1 MAKIDNMLKDEKIL
15 TKAELSSYKAENF
28 QEFDNYLKYIE
39 RKDIDSLL
47 AVKDACDQKLLENSE
62 SIVGRYI
69 SGSIGMIRRPFD
81 ENINMTNLLITFYD
95 VHNWEC
101 VEFLCN
107 KILSLNENKRALRM
121 LADCLE
127 ETNRPELRWVIYER
141 LVKVDIEEKK
151 IVKQLAIHFNE
162 LGNKEKAIFYYKRAL
177 LRFLSSHDNDN
188 AYLCFKE
195 LLALEN
201 EDFGYFLGMCDKA
214 YTFAGTELAIRFIQD
229 LLLTVTDNI
238 DNTILLLKKELEYD
252 PLYQDAKQQLLA
264 AYKTRYASSKR
275 YNYCMKVSG
284 LNNPK
289 VDINKAIQSFET
301 DISYDVNSFVYQRS
315 IDKVGKIVDIND
327 QSVVIIF
334 DGVGKKTMTL
344 DMARRALEPMP
355 RTNIKVLKL
364 APVEKLRA
372 KFTSDINWG
381 LKTLI
386 NSHNNKCSIKEM
398 KADLTPSILTAKE
411 WTTFLKDAKKEL
423 MDNPY
428 FSNVAGENDTY
439 MLRNTPITTEEKKLA
454 LFKSETDFYK
464 KVQII
469 RDFVIQDGDI
479 ESESFME
486 MVKFF
491 NDELKRSTRDESVT
505 DQGISSYLLLDI
517 LSTHDK
523 IATVSVDCPVAFQ
536 DLYKRIE
543 DKVKTFEAI
552 NNPDLKKSYID
563 EIIECDKAWPQLL
576 KQLFPYY
583 TYSYIP
589 EKLKTN
595 GQNKTY
601 IEILKDA
608 VENYK
613 DSADVLLWVIKNA
626 TEEDWEKAGI
636 DQNRLLITQ
645 ILLLDFTTQCVE
657 NKSNVTENKK
667 RTGLLTQYL
676 FQDKLIF
683 SSIKNGN
690 EENAQNLYSLIANSH
705 IEPGKKIEVK
715 HLISEVFPS
724 FKFFDTIAPIDTSSL
739 IPTGFLCT
747 KAMLEKKKAELDH
760 IQHVELPQV
769 AEEIA
774 DARALGDL
782 RENAEYQYGK
792 DKQKNL
798 NAMMKTLSDEI
809 EKAQVITPDKVDP
822 SRVGFGTKVTL
833 EDKLN
838 NDAIVSYS
846 IFGQWESV
854 PEENIINFKT
864 PLGINLMNKTVGD
877 EFKFDIN
884 GNLHSYKVIKIEALD
899 F

>member
-1 MAKIDNMLKDEKIL
+1 MSKIDTMLKDEKIL

-28 QEFDNYLKYIE
+28 QEFDNYIKYID

-127 ETNRPELRWVIYER
+127 ETDRPELRWVIYER

-151 IVKQLAIHFNE
+151 IVKMLATHFE
-162 LGNKEKAIFYYKRAL
+162 EIGNIEKAVFYYKRGL
-177 LRFLSSHDNDN
+177 LRFLTSHDNDN

-195 LLALEN
+195 LLRIN
-201 EDFGYFLGMCDKA
+201 PDDFGYFLGMCDKA
-214 YTFAGTELAIRFIQD
+214 YTFSGTELALSFLQD
-229 LLLTVTDNI
+229 LLLTVKSDI
-238 DNTILLLKKELEYD
+238 DNSIVILKKELEYD
-252 PLYQDAKQQLLA
+252 PLYQDAKNQLLA
-264 AYKTRYASSKR
+264 AYKTKYGASKR
-275 YNYCMKVSG
+275 YNYCMKMSG
-284 LNNPK
+284 LNGNK

-301 DISYDVNSFVYQRS
+301 DIAYDVNSFVYQRS

-327 QSVVIIF
+327 AQVVVVF

-344 DMARRALEPMP
+344 DMARKALEPIP
-355 RTNIKVLKL
+355 RTNIRVLKL
-364 APVEKLRA
+364 APVEKLKA

-386 NSHNNKCSIKEM
+386 NSHGNKCSFKDM
-398 KADLTPSILTAKE
+398 KADLCPSILSAKE
-411 WTTFLKDAKKEL
+411 WLTFLKDAKKEL
-423 MDNPY
+423 MENPY
-428 FSNVAGENDTY
+428 FSNVTGETDTY
-439 MLRNTPITTEEKKLA
+439 MLRNTPITTEEKKLI
-454 LFKSETDFYK
+454 LFKGETEFYK
-464 KVQII
+464 KIQII
-469 RDFVIQDGDI
+469 RDFVAQDGDI

-491 NDELKRSTRDESVT
+491 NDELKRSTRDEKVT
-505 DQGISSYLLLDI
+505 DQVISSYLLLDI

-523 IATVSVDCPVAFQ
+523 IATVSVDCPVTFV

-543 DKVKTFEAI
+543 DKVKTFEHI
-552 NNPDLKKSYID
+552 SNPDLKKSYID
-563 EIIECDKAWPQLL
+563 EIIENDKAWPQLL

-583 TYSYIP
+583 TYAYIP

-601 IEILKDA
+601 IEILKESVD
-608 VENYK
+608 NYK
-613 DSADVLLWVIKNA
+613 DSADVFLWVIKNA
-626 TEEDWEKAGI
+626 SQEDWEKAGI
-636 DQNRLLITQ
+636 DENRLLITQ

-667 RTGLLTQYL
+667 RTALLTQYL

-683 SSIKNGN
+683 NSIKKGN
-690 EENAQNLYSLIANSH
+690 EDNAQNLYSLIANSH

-724 FKFFDTIAPIDTSSL
+724 FKFFDTTAPIDTSSL

-747 KAMLEKKKAELDH
+747 KVMFEKKKQELDH

-782 RENAEYQYGK
+782 RENSEYQYGK

-809 EKAQVITPDKVDP
+809 EKAQIITPDKVDP
-822 SRVGFGTKVTL
+822 SKVSFGTKVTL
-833 EDKLN
+833 ENKVDGKTV
-838 NDAIVSYS
+838 AYS
-846 IFGQWESV
+846 IFGQWESK

-864 PLGINLMNKTVGD
+864 PLGTNLMNKVVGE
-877 EFKFDIN
+877 EFSFDIN
-884 GNLHSYKVIKIEALD
+884 GTKHSYKVLKIEALD